1 MANPLAPRI
10 TSGGASFGLLVLRL
24 VVGIALCFHGWGK
37 VQSMTSWIPEGMLSS
52 LPEFARAPWA
62 QAFAAISEFGGGI
75 ALAAGVLTPLAA
87 LGVLGTMGMAAYFHF
102 MQGHPF
108 VASGPGQPSYELA
121 VVFLAAAL
129 CILFCGPGKMSLD
142 GMVFK
147 KD

>member
-24 VVGIALCFHGWGK
+24 VVGLALCFDGWGK
-37 VQSMTSWIPEGMLSS
+37 VQSMTDWMASMPEPMRNAI
-52 LPEFARAPWA
+52 PEFARAGWA
-62 QAFAAISEFGGGI
+62 QAFAAIAEFGGGI
-75 ALAAGVLTPLAA
+75 ALAAGLLTPLAA
-87 LGVLGTMGMAAYFHF
+87 LAIVGTLGMAAYTHF
-102 MQGHPF
+102 AVGHSF
-108 VASGPGQPSYELA
+108 TGSPSFELP
-121 VVFLAAAL
+121 LTYTAAAV

>member
-37 VQSMTSWIPEGMLSS
+37 VQHMTSWMPAGMTDG
-52 LPEFARAPWA
+52 LPEFARAGWA

-87 LGVLGTMGMAAYFHF
+87 LAVMGTMGMATYFHF
-102 MQGHPF
+102 SQSHPF
-108 VASGPGQPSYELA
+108 VANGQGGSYELSL
-121 VVFLAAAL
+121 VFFAAAL
-129 CILFCGPGKMSLD
+129 CILCCGPGKLSLD